1 MNWGRDMGIH
11 RKFVWLHAPLALG
24 LLLSG
29 AARAEETAAT
39 PQVAPRLPAIVVT
52 AVTEKPLA
60 DRVKATGTIQP
71 VDESYA
77 APLVEGL
84 PISEVRVDVGDKVT
98 AGQVLAVLDKDTLLL
113 QKSQYQAQRA
123 KAEASLAQYQA
134 QLIEAR
140 ANAEEAERS
149 RARTQRLEASGT
161 VSTAQREQQDALA
174 AATRARAS
182 SAEQMISVAKA
193 DIAVVDAQIHDVD
206 LRLSRTEVKAPVS
219 GVISAKTAKVG
230 AIASGAGQPLFT
242 LVRDGALELRADV
255 TETDLMRLAPGQK
268 AEVALTDG
276 AETLHGTIRLLSPTV
291 DTQTR
296 LGIAYISL
304 PEPDRAR
311 VGMYAGAT
319 ITVAQ
324 KTALSLP
331 LTAVTR
337 KADGSFARKVV
348 DGVIK
353 LVPVQTGIQDGGSV
367 EVVSGLAAG
376 DQVVAKAGAYV
387 RDGDKINPVIAAPA
401 ETN

>member
-1 MNWGRDMGIH
+1 MGNH

-24 LLLSG
+24 LLLAGS
-29 AARAEETAAT
+29 ARAEEAPAE
-39 PQVAPRLPAIVVT
+39 PQAAPRLPAIVVT
-52 AVTEKPLA
+52 AVAQKALT

-84 PISEVRVDVGDKVT
+84 PIAEVRVDVGDKVT
-98 AGQVLAVLDKDTLLL
+98 LGQVLAVLDKDTLLL
-113 QKSQYQAQRA
+113 QKSQYEAQRA
-123 KAEASLAQYQA
+123 KAQAALAPYQA
-134 QLIEAR
+134 QLIEAE
-140 ANAEEAERS
+140 ANADEAARASARS
-149 RARTQRLEASGT
+149 QRLSVSGS
-161 VSTAQREQQDALA
+161 VSTAQREQQEA
-174 AATRARAS
+174 AAAAAKARVN

-193 DIAVVDAQIHDVD
+193 DIAVVDAQIHDVE
-206 LRLSRTEVKAPVS
+206 LRLSRTEVKAPVA

-255 TETDLMRLAPGQK
+255 AETDLMLLAPGQK
-268 AEVALTDG
+268 VAVALADG
-276 AETLHGTIRLLSPTV
+276 VETLPGTIRLLSPTV
-291 DTQTR
+291 DAQTR

-304 PEPDRAR
+304 PEPDKAR

-319 ITVAQ
+319 VTVAE

-353 LVPVQTGIQDGGSV
+353 LVPVRTGIQDGGSI
-367 EVVSGLAAG
+367 EIVSGLAAG

-387 RDGDKINPVIAAPA
+387 RDGDKINPVTAAPA